1 MKEMDDLISK
11 LTAVNAVEEIGRVA
25 TLPDGDEVIR
35 KSAVKYTLSMLPPA
49 QPEQKWIPVSERMP
63 EIDDG
68 KILGCDQFG
77 QIFIPTS
84 IVKIEEKL
92 YDAKDFKFDVNEFL
106 KGRCIVDGIRMRPRI
121 IVAWMPLPEPYKG
134 EKE

>member
-1 MKEMDDLISK
+1 MGDSIDRQVAID
-11 LTAVNAVEEIGRVA
+11 AVDAIGHIA
-25 TLPDGDEVIR
+25 TMPDGDKCIR
-35 KSAVKYTLSMLPPA
+35 RSAVKYTLSMLPPT
-49 QPEQKWIPVSERMP
+49 QPKQKWIPVSERMP

-106 KGRCIVDGIRMRPRI
+106 KGRYIVGGIRMRPRI